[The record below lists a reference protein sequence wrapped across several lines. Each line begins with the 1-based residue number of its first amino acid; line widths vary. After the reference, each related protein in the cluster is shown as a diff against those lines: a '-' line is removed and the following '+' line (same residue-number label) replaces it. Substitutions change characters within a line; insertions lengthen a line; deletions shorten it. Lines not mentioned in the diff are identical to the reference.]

1 MIYLIDSC
9 VIISNLNEASKII
22 NMSKKLRED
31 RVAISNI
38 ILDELKQ
45 PQNAKFK
52 DDKLEALII
61 NMVNQKQIK
70 FIDINANPK
79 IKQRLDN
86 IRNRHY
92 RWMTDPEYVKM
103 LIQKGKIR
111 PEERKSFKYKD
122 LGECSLI
129 AIALENVSSNII
141 VTNDKG
147 KIYLKPYENIFDF
160 YPDVKVMNYKEFNT
174 YIEELI
180 IS

>member
-1 MIYLIDSC
+1 
-9 VIISNLNEASKII
+9 
-22 NMSKKLRED
+22 
-31 RVAISNI
+31 
-38 ILDELKQ
+38 
-45 PQNAKFK
+45 
-52 DDKLEALII
+52 
-61 NMVNQKQIK
+61 
-70 FIDINANPK
+70 
-79 IKQRLDN
+79 
-86 IRNRHY
+86 
-92 RWMTDPEYVKM
+92 M

>member
-9 VIISNLNEASKII
+9 VIISNLNEASKITKMNTKI
-22 NMSKKLRED
+22 KED
-31 RVAISNI
+31 KAAVSNI

-45 PQNAKFK
+45 PKNATFK
-52 DDKLEALII
+52 DNNLETLIVNMITQGKIKL
-61 NMVNQKQIK
+61 
-70 FIDINANPK
+70 IDINSNPK

-92 RWMTDPEYVKM
+92 RWMTNPQYVSM
-103 LIQKGKIR
+103 LISTGKIK
-111 PEERKSFKYKD
+111 PEDRKTFKYKD

-129 AIALENVSSNII
+129 AIALENVEENII

-147 KIYLKPYENIFDF
+147 RIYLKPYENIFDS
-160 YPDVKVMNYKEFNT
+160 YPNVKIMNYKEFNT
-174 YIEELI
+174 YIEGLA